1 MLNTEVNEFSVSS
14 ELTQVA
20 SYFAIVDNAIK
31 PGDTNKL
38 YKISTQGCEAAPAPF
53 KLGSWT
59 TIPLSP
65 QGDNMVDL
73 YNSFITVDLKLPAI
87 TGTSGKDPFPN
98 PTGSPP
104 SSFNKPAL
112 WFGFKDSAN
121 IVGQYQLLANGQTF
135 YTQSF
140 AIEESY
146 LTSLATVEQVK
157 HVDTFS
163 KASHKDVWRGKNT
176 TRLGVIVDYD
186 NKSNP
191 DLITLKIDFRRFL
204 PLATIKYIPDF
215 IGNLEMRI
223 KFSIDGLVVAPLGP
237 EYIANGNPL
246 ALHNIVMANGITNKF
261 VPYKALENAD
271 SSLYG
276 ITGAAYSSGTYT
288 LTVGNIGISQL
299 GTPEVVRCEAHL
311 ACFGLDQNIYNQ
323 IAAQYTQRAL
333 SFPIQTM
340 SFHQMNGNFGG
351 NGPTYT
357 PSLTAVP
364 RFVDS
369 IFILFPKDSSYHTC
383 FDNVVAKSY
392 QLKMGGYGTFPDV
405 QYESWSPEFLE
416 VSSNVFNVNNDLTGF
431 NKDVLKSLVNH
442 KNNIRGFYS
451 NDTSNFVLAIPT
463 STDNTFQQGQTSN
476 TTINYQLHITLDDD
490 SENSGANASPFI
502 NKSTCTPIICFLKD
516 SVLAVQLR
524 GNGAPP
530 IVTLDEY
537 DITSPA

>member
-1 MLNTEVNEFSVSS
+1 MINDEINQFSVSND
-14 ELTQVA
+14 LTQVA
-20 SYFAIVDNAIK
+20 SYFSIVDNAIK
-31 PGDTNKL
+31 TGDTNKI
-38 YKISTQGCEAAPAPF
+38 YKISTQACEAAPAPF
-53 KLGSWT
+53 DLGSWT
-59 TIPLSP
+59 TVPLTP

-73 YNSFITVDLKLPAI
+73 YNSFLTVDLRLPAI
-87 TGTSGKDPFPN
+87 SGTSGKDPFPQI
-98 PTGSPP
+98 TGTSPP
-104 SSFNKPAL
+104 DYFKPPGL
-112 WFGFKDSAN
+112 WFGFKDAAN
-121 IVGQYQLLANGQTF
+121 IVGQYQLIANGQTF

-146 LTSLATVEQVK
+146 LTSLASTEAVK
-157 HVDTFS
+157 HVDTYS
-163 KASHKDVWRGKNT
+163 KTSHKDVWRGKKT
-176 TRLGVIVDYD
+176 SLSGVVIQYN
-186 NKSNP
+186 NKSSTDNF
-191 DLITLKIDFRRFL
+191 ITLKIDFRRFL
-204 PLATIKYIPDF
+204 PLATIKYVPDF

-237 EYIANGNPL
+237 EFIAGNNPL
-246 ALHNIVMANGITNKF
+246 HYHEIVMANSITNKF
-261 VPYKALENAD
+261 VPYKCLENAD

-276 ITGAAYSSGTYT
+276 ITAAAWADSKLT
-288 LTVGNIGISQL
+288 LTAGNIGIQPM
-299 GTPEVVRCEAHL
+299 GTPRIERCEAHL

-333 SFPIQTM
+333 SLPIQTM
-340 SFHQMNGNFGG
+340 SFHVMNGSFGA
-351 NGPTYT
+351 NTNDYT

-369 IFILFPKDSSYHTC
+369 IFILFPKSSDYHTC
-383 FDNVVAKSY
+383 FDNVMAERY

-416 VSSNVFNVNNDLTGF
+416 VSANVFNVNNDLTGF

-442 KNNIRGFYS
+442 TNNYRGFYS

-476 TTINYQLHITLDDD
+476 TTINYQLHITLD
-490 SENSGANASPFI
+490 NNSPF
-502 NKSTCTPIICFLKD
+502 KAVETCTPIICFLKD

-524 GNGAPP
+524 GDGAPP

-537 DITSPA
+537 DITSPAQ

>member
-1 MLNTEVNEFSVSS
+1 MLNTEINSFSADQ

-20 SYFAIVDNAIK
+20 SYFSIVDNAIK
-31 PGDTNKL
+31 TGDTNKI
-38 YKISTQGCEAAPAPF
+38 YKISTQQCEAAPTPF
-53 KLGSWT
+53 DLGSWT

-73 YNSFITVDLKLPAI
+73 YNSFMTVDLKLPAI
-87 TGTSGKDPFPN
+87 TGTTSKDPFPN

-104 SSFNKPAL
+104 DTFNKPGL
-112 WFGFKDSAN
+112 WFGFKDAAN
-121 IVGQYQLLANGQTF
+121 IVGQYQLVANGQTF

-146 LTSLATVEQVK
+146 LTSLATTEAVK
-157 HVDTFS
+157 HVDTYS
-163 KASHKDVWRGKNT
+163 KASHKDVWRGKKT
-176 TRLGVIVDYD
+176 ALSGVVIDYD
-186 NKSNP
+186 NKSSTNN
-191 DLITLKIDFRRFL
+191 IISLKIDFRRFL
-204 PLATIKYIPDF
+204 PLATIKYVPDF

-223 KFSIDGLVVAPLGP
+223 KFSLDGLVVAPLGP
-237 EYIANGNPL
+237 EYIAQNNPL
-246 ALHNIVMANGITNKF
+246 ALHNIVMASGITNKF
-261 VPYKALENAD
+261 VPYKALEKAD
-271 SSLYG
+271 SSIYG
-276 ITGAAYSSGTYT
+276 ITAAAYSSSTLT
-288 LTVGNIGISQL
+288 LTVGNIGATIS
-299 GTPEVVRCEAHL
+299 GTPQITRCESHL

-323 IAAQYTQRAL
+323 IAAQYSQRAL

-340 SFHQMNGNFGG
+340 SFHQMNGNFGSSTG
-351 NGPTYT
+351 DYT

-369 IFILFPKDSSYHTC
+369 IFILFPKDSDYHTC
-383 FDNVVAKSY
+383 FDNVMAQTY
-392 QLKMGGYGTFPDV
+392 QLKMGGYGTFPEV

-416 VSSNVFNVNNDLTGF
+416 VSANVFNVNNDLTGF

-442 KNNIRGFYS
+442 TNNYRGFNS

-476 TTINYQLHITLDDD
+476 TTINYLLHITLDN
-490 SENSGANASPFI
+490 NSPYKA
-502 NKSTCTPIICFLKD
+502 KSTCTPMMCFLKD
-516 SVLAVQLR
+516 SVLAIQLR